1 MFVKITELPAIN
13 ETVLPLTAG
22 DVMPIVHGPTTYQVK
37 LSTLQEY
44 FNLNIELS
52 AAGQDGWVQVNDN
65 GNLSAYPGFIYL
77 DSLSGLQVGYD
88 NLLTGQNSSIL
99 GGARNTNSRTNT
111 HIIGS
116 DIQASVDNF
125 TLVNNLC
132 AKGEVYSGV
141 NGNSTD
147 WYQAFLY
154 VDSNSARLAQPALD
168 SRYVKLSGDIMTG
181 SLRTNGDL
189 TADLNVY
196 VGQKLA
202 VGTDT
207 VPGFNI
213 NTAERGTI
221 VGNLSV
227 TGDIYGSISGA
238 VMPDV
243 ANVLY
248 VSTAGKDTN
257 SGRNIF
263 SPLRTIKKA
272 CQIVSQNQG
281 LIFPVTNTVG
291 VPTKQ
296 WTIFVDTGDYTEQ
309 NPIFVPQS
317 TSIIGDN
324 LRRVTVRPANRYY
337 DIFWLNN
344 ACYMWGMT
352 FRDHLQPSAATAFP
366 NLNSSLPQFQI
377 AFNTAGLEIANVGSN
392 DYYRTCKPLITTSPY
407 TQGMSSITQAIVA
420 PQQTAYSQ
428 VLSANTY
435 LGIGTYST
443 LMNTASTKVDAE
455 FTNWTTITLLGSAAN
470 IQTSPTNVGARP
482 GDYIDGITT
491 LSANRTTIQ
500 NATIAYIDTTYPGFL
515 NANQK
520 QSCHRDTGYMIDS
533 IIADL
538 RTGTNARIVEAGN
551 VYYVGTLNQYGNSPV
566 PLQPETILPAIWVYV
581 QGYVSTLLASYPG
594 SQTYVNNEFQDL
606 IDILTYG
613 ANSVPIDTLNTPTTD
628 ELRAANLME
637 ANRTFFQT
645 ELTAYVDRNYPGYG
659 YGYTNPVDIAIN
671 RNKSYRDTGWLVDS
685 IVYDLRN
692 GTNARSVTYANA
704 FWVGTPNNRL
714 SGSQYV
720 CVAQFNYARYLASY
734 VINNQQSQTAW
745 AGCGIRVD
753 GSLARG
759 FLRSFVTDSY
769 TQFNEGGAGLH
780 ITNNGYAQLV
790 STFTICCTVGV
801 SADRGGTC
809 SINTS
814 NSSFGLSGLVGNGYS
829 PTPVLTGV
837 LINNVNFNTDF
848 FSISG
853 ITPRNDAPDY
863 SQWPVPVSAPYVG
876 LVYTI
881 QGDPTN
887 TLFIL
892 ASANQLQTPPNP
904 DYTYNIVSTQLTDDN
919 IPRGG
924 NVNFYLR
931 SQIWTGSHTFEYIG
945 SGVIL
950 SQAIPALG
958 GVANPDYEGRG
969 VNGGAVFFTS
979 TNHLGNFKVGNDFTI
994 VQETGTIEG
1003 RTFQRS
1009 ILALVTPLT
1018 LALE

>member
-1 MFVKITELPAIN
+1 MSFVKITELPAIN

-22 DVMPIVHGPTTYQVK
+22 DVMPIVHGDTTYQVK

-52 AAGQDGWVQVNDN
+52 AAGRDGWVQVNDH
-65 GNLSAYPGFIYL
+65 GVLSAFGGLIFN
-77 DSLSGLQVGYD
+77 DAVSGLQVGYD
-88 NLLTGQNSSIL
+88 NILTGLYSSIL
-99 GGARNTNSRTNT
+99 GGASNTNNRTNT

-116 DIQASVDNF
+116 NIQASVDDF
-125 TLVNNLC
+125 TLVNNLS
-132 AKGEVYSGV
+132 AKGLLYTGKT
-141 NGNSTD
+141 GNSID

-181 SLRTNGDL
+181 SLRSNIDIR
-189 TADLNVY
+189 ADQNLY
-196 VGQKLA
+196 AGQKLA
-202 VGTDT
+202 INVDA
-207 VPGFNI
+207 VPGFDI
-213 NTAERGTI
+213 NTAQTGTI

-238 VMPDV
+238 VMPDI

-263 SPLRTIKKA
+263 TPLRTIKKA

-281 LIFPVTNTVG
+281 LLFPVTDTVG

-296 WTIFVDTGDYTEQ
+296 WTIFLDTGDYTEQ

-344 ACYMWGMT
+344 ACYVWGLT
-352 FRDHLQPSAATAFP
+352 FRDHLQPAAGTAFP

-377 AFNTAGLEIANVGSN
+377 AFNTSGYEIANVGTN
-392 DYYRTCKPLITTSPY
+392 NYYRTCKPLITTSPY

-420 PQQTAYSQ
+420 PQQTGYVQ

-435 LGIGTYST
+435 LGLGTYST
-443 LMNTASTKVDAE
+443 IMNTASTVVDRE
-455 FTNWTTITLLGSAAN
+455 FETWVTITIGGSATPVA
-470 IQTSPTNVGARP
+470 TSPTNLGARP
-482 GDYIDGITT
+482 GDYLTGIST
-491 LSANRTTIQ
+491 LSSNRATIQ
-500 NATIAYIDTTYPGFL
+500 SATIAYINATYPGFL
-515 NANQK
+515 TVPQQA
-520 QSCHRDTGYMIDS
+520 SCSRDTGYMIDS

-538 RTGTNARIVEAGN
+538 QTGTNARIVEAGN
-551 VYYVGTLNQYGNSPV
+551 VYYVGTLNQYGSTPSPG
-566 PLQPETILPAIWVYV
+566 PEVILPAIWTYV
-581 QGYVSTLLASYPG
+581 QGYVNSLLSSSPG
-594 SQTYVNNEFQDL
+594 AQTYVFNEFQDL

-613 ANSVPIDTLNTPTTD
+613 SGAVPIDTLNTPTVD

-645 ELTAYVDRNYPGYG
+645 ELTAYVDRNYPGWN
-659 YGYTNPVDIAIN
+659 YTETDPAQIAIS

-692 GTNARSVTYANA
+692 GTNARAVTYANA
-704 FWVGTPNNRL
+704 FWIGTSQNRL
-714 SGSQYV
+714 NGQQYV
-720 CVAQFNYARYLASY
+720 CVAQFNYAKYLASF
-734 VINNQQSQTAW
+734 VIKNQTAVTAW

-753 GSLARG
+753 GSLVRG
-759 FLRSFVTDSY
+759 YLRSFVTDSY

-801 SADRGGTC
+801 SADNGGTC

-814 NSSFGLSGLVGNGYS
+814 NSSFGLSGLVANGYS
-829 PTPVLTGV
+829 VTPVLTGT
-837 LINNVNFNTDF
+837 LINNVQFNTDF
-848 FSISG
+848 FSVSG
-853 ITPRNDAPDY
+853 ISPRNDAPDY

-887 TLFIL
+887 TLYIL
-892 ASANQLQTPPNP
+892 ASANQITSPA
-904 DYTYNIVSTQLTDDN
+904 YTYNIISNQLTDD
-919 IPRGG
+919 IILSGG
-924 NVNFYLR
+924 TVNFYLR

-950 SQAIPALG
+950 SEAIPALG